1 MIQAFNFFPTQCCS
15 SNGSSYDYQLV
26 AKLSRG
32 LPDIA
37 EINRGRRPRLIF
49 FGMGNPRLNVCNQ
62 FLIQVHALTKFLNQ
76 ISM

>member
-1 MIQAFNFFPTQCCS
+1 MALDC
-15 SNGSSYDYQLV
+15 DYQLV

-37 EINRGRRPRLIF
+37 EINRGRRPRLIC